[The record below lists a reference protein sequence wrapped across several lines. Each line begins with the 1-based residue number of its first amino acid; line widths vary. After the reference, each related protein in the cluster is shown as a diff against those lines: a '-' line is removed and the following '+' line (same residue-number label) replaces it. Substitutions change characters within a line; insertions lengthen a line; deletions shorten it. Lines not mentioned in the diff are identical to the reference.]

1 MTFSTKPLTP
11 IPFGIAFSLKVGFL
25 GGLVVKNPSANAGDK
40 EVQSL
45 DRENPLEEEMAT
57 HSRILAWKIS
67 WIGEPGGLQPM
78 GCKESDRLTHI
89 HTDTHKMG

>member
-40 EVQSL
+40 EIQSL
-45 DRENPLEEEMAT
+45 DRENPLEETVAT
-57 HSRILAWKIS
+57 HSSILDCENPMVRGAWRAIVHGVIK
-67 WIGEPGGLQPM
+67 GLGM
-78 GCKESDRLTHI
+78 S
-89 HTDTHKMG
+89 